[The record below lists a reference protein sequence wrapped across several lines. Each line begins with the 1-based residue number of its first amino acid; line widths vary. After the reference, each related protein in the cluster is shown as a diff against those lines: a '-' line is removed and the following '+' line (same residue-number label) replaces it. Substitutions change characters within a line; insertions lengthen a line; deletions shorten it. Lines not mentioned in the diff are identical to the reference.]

1 MFLLVL
7 FFSKIAHQRRKLNIT
22 TEMKKPGNG
31 RAMTRKGL
39 RWHHDVSVTQTM
51 NASTDHSSFHS
62 MGKLHTLIQK
72 SVSHMSTE
80 SGYKFKRNY

>member
-1 MFLLVL
+1 M
-7 FFSKIAHQRRKLNIT
+7 AHQRRKLSIT

-31 RAMTRKGL
+31 RAMSRKGL
-39 RWHHDVSVTQTM
+39 RSHHDLSVTQTM
-51 NASTDHSSFHS
+51 NASTDHSPPHC

-72 SVSHMSTE
+72 SVHHMYAE